1 MVGVVVRLSMAF
13 CMIGGACLS
22 VRADP
27 AVDHQL
33 RAIAHFTR
41 GEFSQ
46 AIADS
51 TAALRAEPNY
61 EGALR
66 LRGLAQLYAGRPKAA
81 IGDFAAAVRLSPSDA
96 LGVILLHLARV
107 RAQQSDDQEF
117 GANVARVDRR
127 EWPGLLVE
135 VLTGEATAN
144 QVGDFVMAVPDE
156 KVRLDRVCEAR
167 VYLGLLQLSAKDKGE
182 ARKLFSAAVS
192 DCPPGAA
199 VAGELAM
206 AKLELRRLGNASGAP
221 TTTSQAE
228 PRPTQAD
235 ASAVQEPAP
244 PNTVSLWTTDPL
256 TWLMGSQAEPGPRPT
271 PQAEAGPTQA
281 RAKKVSAVTNSNV
294 SVNSVRSKASVNST
308 RSKGSANS
316 ASSNASASTVGST
329 KLVDESN
336 YMKIQSIGLRE
347 SDNN

>member
-33 RAIAHFTR
+33 RALAHFTR

-81 IGDFAAAVRLSPSDA
+81 IGDFAAAVRLKPSDA

-117 GANVARVDRR
+117 GANIARVDRR
-127 EWPGLLVE
+127 EWPGRLVE

-156 KVRLDRVCEAR
+156 KVRLERVCEAR
-167 VYLGLLQLSAKDKGE
+167 VYLGLLQLAAKDKGE

-206 AKLELRRLGNASGAP
+206 AKLELRRLGNAP
-221 TTTSQAE
+221 
-228 PRPTQAD
+228 PTQAG
-235 ASAVQEPAP
+235 ASAVQETAS
-244 PNTVSLWTTDPL
+244 PNTASFWTTDPL
-256 TWLMGSQAEPGPRPT
+256 TWLMGSQAEHGRRRPRRPSLHRPRHVRRKSQRLPIPT
-271 PQAEAGPTQA
+271 P
-281 RAKKVSAVTNSNV
+281 
-294 SVNSVRSKASVNST
+294 RSIRCALKP
-308 RSKGSANS
+308 
-316 ASSNASASTVGST
+316 
-329 KLVDESN
+329 
-336 YMKIQSIGLRE
+336 QSIRRALTGRPIRQVLTPR
-347 SDNN
+347 

>member
-33 RAIAHFTR
+33 RALAHFTR

-81 IGDFAAAVRLSPSDA
+81 IGDFAAAVRLNPSE

-127 EWPGLLVE
+127 EWPGRLVE

-156 KVRLDRVCEAR
+156 KVRLERVCEAR
-167 VYLGLLQLSAKDKGE
+167 VYLGLLQLAAKDKGE

-206 AKLELRRLGNASGAP
+206 AKLELRRLGNAPRAP

-228 PRPTQAD
+228 PTPTQAG
-235 ASAVQEPAP
+235 ASAVQEPAR
-244 PNTVSLWTTDPL
+244 PNTVSFWTTDPL
-256 TWLMGSQAEPGPRPT
+256 TWLMGSQAEPGPT
-271 PQAEAGPTQA
+271 ATSQAEPAPTQA
-281 RAKKVSAVTNSNV
+281 RAKKVSAVINSNA
-294 SVNSVRSKASVNST
+294 SVNSVRSKTSVNSA
-308 RSKGSANS
+308 RSNGSANS
-316 ASSNASASTVGST
+316 ASSNASVSTVGST
-329 KLVDESN
+329 RLVDEPN
-336 YMKIQSIGLRE
+336 YMKIQNIGLKE
-347 SDNN
+347 SDGN

>member
-33 RAIAHFTR
+33 RALAHFTR

-81 IGDFAAAVRLSPSDA
+81 IGDFAAAVRLKPSDA

-127 EWPGLLVE
+127 AWPGLLVE

-156 KVRLDRVCEAR
+156 KVRIERVCEAR
-167 VYLGLLQLSAKDKGE
+167 VYLGLLQLAAKDKGE

-206 AKLELRRLGNASGAP
+206 AKLELRRLGNAPRAP

-228 PRPTQAD
+228 PTPTQAG
-235 ASAVQEPAP
+235 ASAVQETAS
-244 PNTVSLWTTDPL
+244 PNTASFWTTDPL
-256 TWLMGSQAEPGPRPT
+256 TWLMGSQAEPGPT
-271 PQAEAGPTQA
+271 ATSQAEPAPTQA
-281 RAKKVSAVTNSNV
+281 RAKKVSAVTNSNA
-294 SVNSVRSKASVNST
+294 SVNSVRSKASVNSA
-308 RSKGSANS
+308 RSNGSANS
-316 ASSNASASTVGST
+316 ASSNASVSTVGST
-329 KLVDESN
+329 KLVDEPN
-336 YMKIQSIGLRE
+336 YMKIQNIGIKE
-347 SDNN
+347 SDGN

>member
-13 CMIGGACLS
+13 CMIGGACVS

-33 RAIAHFTR
+33 GALAHFTR
-41 GEFSQ
+41 GEFNQ
-46 AIADS
+46 AITDS

-81 IGDFAAAVRLSPSDA
+81 IGDFAAAVRLKPSDA

-117 GANVARVDRR
+117 AANVARV
-127 EWPGLLVE
+127 
-135 VLTGEATAN
+135 
-144 QVGDFVMAVPDE
+144 
-156 KVRLDRVCEAR
+156 VRLDRVCEAR
-167 VYLGLLQLSAKDKGE
+167 VYLGLLQLAAKDKDE

-206 AKLELRRLGNASGAP
+206 AKLELRRLGNAPVTATPERRPPSVTPVAQGSSPGRVNGPVQANAAAAP
-221 TTTSQAE
+221 TH
-228 PRPTQAD
+228 P
-235 ASAVQEPAP
+235 VQG
-244 PNTVSLWTTDPL
+244 L
-256 TWLMGSQAEPGPRPT
+256 
-271 PQAEAGPTQA
+271 
-281 RAKKVSAVTNSNV
+281 
-294 SVNSVRSKASVNST
+294 
-308 RSKGSANS
+308 
-316 ASSNASASTVGST
+316 
-329 KLVDESN
+329 
-336 YMKIQSIGLRE
+336 YMKIQDRCCNPIVGDGVTVGQRQPTLFRVQPTVESVREGLALKGPYSPAELGLKNAIERSANE
-347 SDNN
+347 LRDKIIICASC